1 MSSTITQIYEIQTVA
16 EAEEIIQLGI
26 DNVGTVLVSK
36 AQWKQSEIS
45 DARRT
50 VRELGAKSSI
60 IPLFSEPDLVYAALD
75 HYEPD
80 IIHLCEHLPTDGRRS
95 TGCDVLIQLQEGIKN
110 RFPGVRI
117 MRSMPI
123 APEGFA
129 NRVPTLELARLFEP
143 VSDLFL
149 TDTLLVKSDPQPVS
163 GFVGITGKTCDWETA
178 AKLVEQSAIP
188 VILAGGLSPE
198 NVFAGVMTVKPAGV
212 DSCTLTNAVD
222 SHGKPVR
229 FKKDMQKV
237 KKFIDQ
243 TRRAQQV
250 LAVETDKEEQVHV
263 RKQRS

>member
-1 MSSTITQIYEIQTVA
+1 MQPVISQVYEIQTAA
-16 EAEEIIQLGI
+16 EAEAVIQLGV
-26 DNVGTVLVSK
+26 DHVGTVLVSK
-36 AQWKQSEIS
+36 DRWKDPLIA
-45 DARRT
+45 DTRKTIRA
-50 VRELGAKSSI
+50 LGAQSSF
-60 IPLFSEPDLVYAALD
+60 IPLFSEPDAVYAVID

-80 IIHLCEHLPTDGRRS
+80 IIHLCEHLTADLHRE
-95 TGCDVLIQLQEGIKN
+95 TGCHALIQLQEGIKS

-149 TDTLLVKSDPQPVS
+149 TDTLLVKYDPQPVS

-178 AKLVEQSAIP
+178 AKLVEQSTIP

-198 NVFAGVMTVKPAGV
+198 NVFAGVMAVKPAGV

-222 SHGKPVR
+222 SNGQPVR
-229 FKKDMQKV
+229 FKKDLQQV
-237 KKFIDQ
+237 KKFVDQ
-243 TRRAQQV
+243 TRRAQRE
-250 LAVETDKEEQVHV
+250 LAEG
-263 RKQRS
+263 